1 MCVVLYVLSPYT
13 FPDPIFSLFPP
24 LKVRKRNCDS
34 EKQKKQKL
42 ELLKGEELQDVY
54 DLKKRKSFFVVNTVS
69 VTFGHAEV

>member
-24 LKVRKRNCDS
+24 LKVRKRNYDS

-54 DLKKRKSFFVVNTVS
+54 DFKKKRRVFLLLIQFQ
-69 VTFGHAEV
+69 